1 MSTLRS
7 KPINQNLEL
16 STRVHVFLY
25 YDLGNSSKVLTQAL
39 ELAAIMWGTM
49 LHYMLELTTQ
59 NKKKTLGGSV
69 LKKKDW
75 QPEILKK
82 KTLGSSV
89 LKKVVWDMADSL
101 AAVVLSSHYIF
112 TQFDSSMVAVGSNR
126 ILCIYFTIGLLLN
139 VKQFYLI

>member
-16 STRVHVFLY
+16 STRVHVFLN
-25 YDLGNSSKVLTQAL
+25 YDLGNSSKVLTQAP

-59 NKKKTLGGSV
+59 NKKKNFGWLCI
-69 LKKKDW
+69 KKKGLTTRN
-75 QPEILKK
+75 IKK
-82 KTLGSSV
+82 KITLGSSV
-89 LKKVVWDMADSL
+89 LKKKVVWDMADGL

-112 TQFDSSMVAVGSNR
+112 TQYDSSMVAVSSNR
-126 ILCIYFTIGLLLN
+126 ILCIYFTIWLL
-139 VKQFYLI
+139 